1 MVSHQLVF
9 SSDSDPGTLGA
20 FASATNGQN
29 GASCYAPGA
38 SSVQTTGSW
47 TQQEVCTQIPATT
60 QDVLVIKVAA
70 GSDFSFTWNV
80 YISASGQYDV
90 YIWVPGCDYMQDCNA
105 RTTVDI
111 TITPG
116 GSLNPVTKTISQQ
129 VNDDTRILV
138 YTGPIIPPT
147 PDFLIPVKMQL
158 SSNPQGTGVNGQYD
172 LVADRVQFE
181 LKSTNLNGSSNGN
194 NSTPNLLGSGQR
206 GFGLF
211 EWPLDNNLGSI
222 NATGI
227 LPNGTLSNLNA
238 ASQQLFSQLNSTA
251 SSTIKAIA
259 PSSDTLFLAGKF
271 TLTNKATNI
280 VAFKSNA
287 LAALAQNGLNG
298 AVSSLVLYGDNL
310 FVGGN
315 FEATAD
321 NTTPLRYIAQYSI
334 SGNTWSPLGGGVDGP
349 VTSLNQQNGR
359 LSVGGNFTHVLF
371 SGSSA
376 TGLSAAGFASWDIAS
391 KTWVNAGGLFVG
403 DVTFVG
409 NATTNSEGE
418 YIAGNVKTY
427 RKYGAD
433 GMVSLNTDKNG
444 QAVISPLGAR
454 LDVVV
459 GTNTTSTSARKRWSD
474 ILMLKRQTRN
484 DTLPKAPPSPA
495 PAVLAGSFWTNTTNS
510 KEVLVLGGN
519 FSIPSPDGD
528 VALAIYDPD
537 SKTIKGLKG
546 EHVQGVVRALLVVG
560 NKLFVGGEFT
570 VKGVSGSGF
579 AVYDLQ
585 SQAWISAIPG
595 FQGAFFLG
603 GQKVRSDTDHHC
615 WVCSFLWS
623 RRCSLDH

>member
-20 FASATNGQN
+20 FAAATSDQN

-47 TQQEVCTQIPATT
+47 TQQEVYTQIPATT
-60 QDVLVIKVAA
+60 QDVLVVKVGT
-70 GSDFSFTWNV
+70 GSTFSVTWNT

-90 YIWVPGCDYMQDCNA
+90 YIWVPGCDDMQNCDA

-116 GSLNPVTKTISQQ
+116 GSLGPVTKTISQH
-129 VNDDTRILV
+129 VGDDTRILV

-147 PDFLIPVKMQL
+147 SNFLVPVTMQL
-158 SSNPQGTGVNGQYD
+158 SSNPQGNGVGGQYE

-181 LKSTNLNGSSNGN
+181 LKSTDLNGSNNGN
-194 NSTPNLLGSGQR
+194 NSVPNLLGPGQR

-211 EWPLDNNLGSI
+211 EWPLDKPLDNSLGSI
-222 NATGI
+222 NATGT
-227 LPNGTLSNLNA
+227 LPNGTLSTLNA
-238 ASQQLFSQLNSTA
+238 ASQQLFSQLNRTA
-251 SSTIKAIA
+251 SSTIKAIV
-259 PSSDTLFLAGKF
+259 PSSDTLFLAGQF
-271 TLTNKATNI
+271 TLANKAANI

-287 LAALAQNGLNG
+287 LATLTQNGLNG

-321 NTTPLRYIAQYSI
+321 NSIPLRYIAQYSI
-334 SGNTWSPLGGGVDGP
+334 SGNTWSPLGGGADGP
-349 VTSLNQQNGR
+349 VTSLNQKNGR
-359 LSVGGNFTHVLF
+359 LSVAGNFTHVLF

-376 TGLSAAGFASWDIAS
+376 TSLSAAGFASWDIPS
-391 KTWVNAGGLFVG
+391 KTWVNPGGLFVG

-409 NATTNSEGE
+409 NATANGEGE

-444 QAVISPLGAR
+444 QAVITPLGVR
-454 LDVVV
+454 LDVVA
-459 GTNTTSTSARKRWSD
+459 GTNTTSTTSRKRWSD
-474 ILMLKRQTRN
+474 ILMLKRQARN
-484 DTLPKAPPSPA
+484 DTLPRAPPSPA
-495 PAVLAGSFWTNTTNS
+495 PAVLAGSFWTNTTDS

-519 FSIPSPDGD
+519 FSIPTPDGD

-537 SKTIKGLKG
+537 SKAIKGLKG

-570 VKGVSGSGF
+570 VKGVSGFGF

-585 SQAWISAIPG
+585 GQAWISAIPG

-603 GQKVRSDTDHHC
+603 GQ
-615 WVCSFLWS
+615 
-623 RRCSLDH
+623 

>member
-1 MVSHQLVF
+1 MVGHQLSF
-9 SSDSDPGTLGA
+9 FSDSDPGALGA
-20 FASATNGQN
+20 FASATSGQN
-29 GASCYAPGA
+29 GASCFAPGA

-47 TQQEVCTQIPATT
+47 TQKEACTEIPATT
-60 QDVLVIKVAA
+60 QDVLVVDVAT
-70 GSDFSFTWNV
+70 GSTFSVTWNV
-80 YISASGQYDV
+80 YISASGYYDV
-90 YIWVPGCDYMQDCNA
+90 YIWVPGCDLMQDCDA

-116 GSLNPVTKTISQQ
+116 GSLSPVTKTISQQ
-129 VNDDTRILV
+129 VNNDSRVLV

-158 SSNPQGTGVNGQYD
+158 ASNPQGTGVDGQYE

-181 LKSTNLNGSSNGN
+181 LKSTDLNGSSNGN
-194 NSTPNLLGSGQR
+194 NSAPNLLGSGQR

-211 EWPLDNNLGSI
+211 EWPLDNSIGSI
-222 NATGI
+222 NATGA
-227 LPNGTLSNLNA
+227 LPNGTLSTLNA
-238 ASQQLFSQLNSTA
+238 ASQQLFSQLNNTA

-271 TLTNKATNI
+271 TLANKATNI

-298 AVSSLVLYGDNL
+298 DVSSLLLYGDTL

-321 NTTPLRYIAQYSI
+321 NSTPLRYIAQYSI
-334 SGNTWSPLGGGVDGP
+334 SGNTWSPLGSGVDGP
-349 VTSLNQQNGR
+349 VASLNQKDGH
-359 LSVGGNFTHVLF
+359 LSVAGNFTHVLP

-376 TGLSAAGFASWDIAS
+376 TGLSAAGFASWDIAN
-391 KTWVNAGGLFVG
+391 KTWVNPGGLFVG
-403 DVTFVG
+403 EVTFVG
-409 NATTNSEGE
+409 NATANGEGE

-433 GMVSLNTDKNG
+433 GMVSLGTDNNG
-444 QAVISPLGAR
+444 QAVITPLGVR
-454 LDVVV
+454 LDVVA
-459 GTNTTSTSARKRWSD
+459 GTNTTNANARRRWSD
-474 ILMLKRQTRN
+474 ILMLKRQAQN
-484 DTLPKAPPSPA
+484 DTLPSATPAPA
-495 PAVLAGSFWTNTTNS
+495 PAVLAGSFWTNTTNT

-528 VALAIYDPD
+528 VALAIYDSD

-546 EHVQGVVRALLVVG
+546 EQVQGIVRALLVVG

-585 SQAWISAIPG
+585 GQAWISSIPG
-595 FQGAFFLG
+595 FQGA
-603 GQKVRSDTDHHC
+603 
-615 WVCSFLWS
+615 SFLEGQYV
-623 RRCSLDH
+623 RGDANH

>member
-1 MVSHQLVF
+1 MVGHQLVF
-9 SSDSDPGTLGA
+9 FSDTDPGALGA
-20 FASATNGQN
+20 FASATSDQN
-29 GASCYAPGA
+29 GASCFAPGA

-47 TQQEVCTQIPATT
+47 TQTKACTEIPATT
-60 QDVLVIKVAA
+60 QDVLVVNVAA
-70 GSDFSFTWNV
+70 GSTFSATWNV
-80 YISASGQYDV
+80 YISASGYYDV
-90 YIWVPGCDYMQDCNA
+90 YIWVPGCDLMQDCDA

-111 TITPG
+111 TVTPG
-116 GSLNPVTKTISQQ
+116 GSLSPVTKTVSQQ
-129 VNDDTRILV
+129 VHNDTRILA

-147 PDFLIPVKMQL
+147 PNFLVSVKMQL
-158 SSNPQGTGVNGQYD
+158 ASNPQGTGVNGQYE

-181 LKSTNLNGSSNGN
+181 LKSTDLNGSNNGN
-194 NSTPNLLGSGQR
+194 NSAPNLLGPGQR

-211 EWPLDNNLGSI
+211 EWPLDNSI
-222 NATGI
+222 GATNATGT
-227 LPNGTLSNLNA
+227 LPNGTLSTLNA

-287 LAALAQNGLNG
+287 LAVLAQNGLNG
-298 AVSSLVLYGDNL
+298 DVSSLLLYGDTL

-315 FEATAD
+315 FQATAD
-321 NTTPLRYIAQYSI
+321 NSTPLRYIAQYSI

-349 VTSLNQQNGR
+349 VTSLNQKDGH
-359 LSVGGNFTHVLF
+359 LSVAGNFTHVLL

-391 KTWVNAGGLFVG
+391 KTWVNPGGLFVG
-403 DVTFVG
+403 EMTFVG
-409 NATTNSEGE
+409 NATANGDGE

-433 GMVSLNTDKNG
+433 GMVSLDTNQNG
-444 QAVISPLGAR
+444 QAVITPLGVR
-454 LDVVV
+454 LDVVA
-459 GTNTTSTSARKRWSD
+459 NTTKTNARRHWSD
-474 ILMLKRQTRN
+474 ILMLKRQSRN
-484 DTLPKAPPSPA
+484 DTLPSATPAPA
-495 PAVLAGSFWTNTTNS
+495 PAVLAGSFWTNTTNT

-528 VALAIYDPD
+528 VALAIYDRD

-546 EHVQGVVRALLVVG
+546 EQVQGVVRALLVVG

-585 SQAWISAIPG
+585 SQAWISSIPG
-595 FQGAFFLG
+595 FQGA
-603 GQKVRSDTDHHC
+603 
-615 WVCSFLWS
+615 SFLEGQ
-623 RRCSLDH
+623 

>member
-1 MVSHQLVF
+1 MVGHQLSF
-9 SSDSDPGTLGA
+9 FSDSDPGALGA
-20 FASATNGQN
+20 FASATSDQN
-29 GASCYAPGA
+29 GASCFAPGA

-47 TQQEVCTQIPATT
+47 TQKEACTEIPATT
-60 QDVLVIKVAA
+60 QDVLVVDVAT
-70 GSDFSFTWNV
+70 GSTFSVTWNV
-80 YISASGQYDV
+80 YISASGYYDV
-90 YIWVPGCDYMQDCNA
+90 YIWVPGCDLMQDCDA

-116 GSLNPVTKTISQQ
+116 GSLSPVTKTISQQ
-129 VNDDTRILV
+129 VNNDSRVLV

-158 SSNPQGTGVNGQYD
+158 ASNPQGTGVDGQYE

-181 LKSTNLNGSSNGN
+181 LKSTDLNGSSNGN
-194 NSTPNLLGSGQR
+194 NSAPNLLGSGQR

-211 EWPLDNNLGSI
+211 EWPLDNSIGSV
-222 NATGI
+222 NATGA
-227 LPNGTLSNLNA
+227 LPNGTLSTLNA
-238 ASQQLFSQLNSTA
+238 ASQQLFSQLNNTA

-271 TLTNKATNI
+271 TLANKATNI

-298 AVSSLVLYGDNL
+298 DVSSLLLYGDTL

-321 NTTPLRYIAQYSI
+321 NSTPLRYIAQYSI
-334 SGNTWSPLGGGVDGP
+334 SGNTWSPLGSGVDGP
-349 VTSLNQQNGR
+349 VASLNQKDGH
-359 LSVGGNFTHVLF
+359 LSVAGNFTHVLP

-376 TGLSAAGFASWDIAS
+376 TGLSAAGFASWDIAN
-391 KTWVNAGGLFVG
+391 KTWVNPGGLFVG
-403 DVTFVG
+403 EVTFVG
-409 NATTNSEGE
+409 NATANGEGE

-433 GMVSLNTDKNG
+433 GMVSLGTDNNG
-444 QAVISPLGAR
+444 QAVITPLGVR
-454 LDVVV
+454 LDVVA
-459 GTNTTSTSARKRWSD
+459 GTNTTNTNARRRWSD
-474 ILMLKRQTRN
+474 ILMLKRQAQN
-484 DTLPKAPPSPA
+484 DTLPSATPAPA
-495 PAVLAGSFWTNTTNS
+495 PAVLAGSFWTNTTNT

-528 VALAIYDPD
+528 VALAIYDSD

-546 EHVQGVVRALLVVG
+546 EQVQGIVRALLVVG

-585 SQAWISAIPG
+585 DQAWISSIPG
-595 FQGAFFLG
+595 FQGA
-603 GQKVRSDTDHHC
+603 
-615 WVCSFLWS
+615 SFLEGQYV
-623 RRCSLDH
+623 RGDANH